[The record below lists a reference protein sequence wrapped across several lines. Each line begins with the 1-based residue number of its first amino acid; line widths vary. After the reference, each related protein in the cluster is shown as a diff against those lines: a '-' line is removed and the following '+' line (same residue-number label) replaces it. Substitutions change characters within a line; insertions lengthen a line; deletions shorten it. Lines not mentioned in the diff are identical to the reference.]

1 MDTYKELRA
10 RGFHSLAAAYKIRR
24 KFFNDPDGS
33 LNPAETY
40 TLMNS
45 PVFSYREIDYALD
58 RLHDPDQLDVA
69 HTLDTQTLTLL
80 NSMCKNVL
88 KNPASWRFVS
98 HWTWYKSLCHEPGM
112 RLARE
117 WFQHIA
123 TMNPDSE
130 IGSRASKAVR
140 IIDRRLDVQ
149 G

>member
-1 MDTYKELRA
+1 
-10 RGFHSLAAAYKIRR
+10 
-24 KFFNDPDGS
+24 
-33 LNPAETY
+33 
-40 TLMNS
+40 
-45 PVFSYREIDYALD
+45 
-58 RLHDPDQLDVA
+58 
-69 HTLDTQTLTLL
+69 
-80 NSMCKNVL
+80 
-88 KNPASWRFVS
+88 
-98 HWTWYKSLCHEPGM
+98 M